1 MKGHTDKAFQDFH
14 EGMKAFYRPGLLIPV
29 LLTILTYLSFFISCW
44 MMCRGLEIQIGILYL
59 TFCMAVVNIVSLLA
73 FAGFGTR
80 EGALIILF
88 GLEGF
93 QKTQALA
100 FSMVLLLVGTVL
112 ISALG
117 LWAYTIRPVK
127 FDSSSPIPPA

>member
-1 MKGHTDKAFQDFH
+1 
-14 EGMKAFYRPGLLIPV
+14 
-29 LLTILTYLSFFISCW
+29 
-44 MMCRGLEIQIGILYL
+44 MMARALEIPIGVLYL
-59 TFCMAVVNIVSLLA
+59 TFCVAVVNIVSLLA

-112 ISALG
+112 ISAIG
-117 LWAYTIRPVK
+117 LWAYSIRPVK
-127 FDSSSPIPPA
+127 FDSNSPLPPA